1 LKEFLFSVE
10 DCELMGIMAIMVS
23 ALITANELKS
33 KKRIFCLARRIEEAG
48 IEMMMSCV
56 SNAW

>member
-1 LKEFLFSVE
+1 ME